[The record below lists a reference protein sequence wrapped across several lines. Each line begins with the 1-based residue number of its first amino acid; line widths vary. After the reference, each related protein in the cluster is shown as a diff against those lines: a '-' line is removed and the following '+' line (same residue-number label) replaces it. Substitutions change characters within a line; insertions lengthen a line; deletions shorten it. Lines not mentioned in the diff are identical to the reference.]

1 MPKAHKNVA
10 LWKYYKCKDLGPW
23 PAEDSSHTTFKGIA
37 DWLHSIIITGKNAK
51 IHKILNKTKK
61 RSIIQLNC
69 NVFHKTK
76 KV

>member
-37 DWLHSIIITGKNAK
+37 DWLHSIISDYREKCKNSQN
-51 IHKILNKTKK
+51 IE
-61 RSIIQLNC
+61 
-69 NVFHKTK
+69 
-76 KV
+76 